1 MLSKVIIE
9 IIYLYSQIWPPLAD
23 NFGDLGNR
31 LYSKEKSPASSLLPL
46 HGPGM
51 KDQLAFVYF
60 SSDRSTLHGLY
71 YIRFAYIFGHRD
83 GSTVRNSRYCT
94 LSSMNSVKA

>member
-9 IIYLYSQIWPPLAD
+9 IIYLYLQIWPPLAD

-31 LYSKEKSPASSLLPL
+31 LYSKEKSPASSLLPS

-60 SSDRSTLHGLY
+60 SSD
-71 YIRFAYIFGHRD
+71 GHYTD
-83 GSTVRNSRYCT
+83 FII
-94 LSSMNSVKA
+94 